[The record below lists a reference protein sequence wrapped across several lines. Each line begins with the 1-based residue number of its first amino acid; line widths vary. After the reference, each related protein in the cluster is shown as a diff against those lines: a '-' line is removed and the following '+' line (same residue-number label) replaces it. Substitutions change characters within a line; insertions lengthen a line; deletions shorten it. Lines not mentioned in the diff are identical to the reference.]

1 MVTRVAVTG
10 AAGRVGRGVLDLFCG
25 QGKTV
30 VAIDS
35 VAPPGHLSSDH
46 FGTGQVGAGQVGAG
60 QVVPA
65 RSVPAGWCRPGR
77 CRPVLGASRH
87 ERFRRGR
94 QSVGR
99 L

>member
-60 QVVPA
+60 QVG
-65 RSVPAGWCRPGR
+65 AGQVGAGQVVCRQG
-77 CRPVLGASRH
+77 LGASRH